1 MFLMATGL
9 NATGLSAY
17 NQTAAWP
24 QQGAAASNLLAG
36 AQPTATGATASA
48 NVNPYAGITF
58 APPQT
63 PQIGLLQTAT
73 KAQANNNFA
82 NSYVGT
88 STPQVMGS
96 QTASQYVAQSAP
108 TQTVGVNEVGMI
120 SMMMGATNPA
130 LMSASQLSAYLPQN
144 QFQMTLPT
152 ASSIPNGV
160 GFIPASSNIMTSLPS
175 LLTPQTSPTQAAMP
189 QAANPYGTL
198 PTQANGQTLVPDFP
212 NPTTVPTETQTAL
225 KSIKS
230 ILTQMI
236 STLSAG
242 KTGSGKGNPATTSN
256 DPLAALLGSLGSTNK
271 PATGANTA
279 TTADYTQELSQFG
292 NSTPTKP
299 FIIWRGKPTT
309 NLRAGFYTM
318 DVPTVDTSKPV
329 EPGKPP
335 VKTEPKIIYEVFNND
350 KGGRSVRQVDKDGKP
365 NANTPIISYTQWVDD
380 QWGSQQS
387 FMGDLNNASAD
398 KAFGLTRRPKDLNQ
412 LPYGYYKAPGDGNV
426 FEVYWDTTAK
436 AVRVKKHQTDG
447 KGAVITLEDWSKQ
460 QSTWFK
466 PDLPPPPPPPP
477 PAPPAPS
484 PAPAPVTAPAAPAPK
499 ADALKVEDLKAVKPA
514 PTGDLKG

>member
-1 MFLMATGL
+1 MATGL
-9 NATGLSAY
+9 NATGLPAY

-24 QQGAAASNLLAG
+24 QQTAGASNLLAG
-36 AQPTATGATASA
+36 AQPAATASA
-48 NVNPYAGITF
+48 NANPYAGITY
-58 APPQT
+58 AQPQT
-63 PQIGLLQTAT
+63 PQIGLLSTAT

-82 NSYVGT
+82 NSYAGT
-88 STPQVMGS
+88 GAPQIMGS
-96 QTASQYVAQSAP
+96 QTAPQYVAQSAP
-108 TQTVGVNEVGMI
+108 TQAVGINEIGMI
-120 SMMMGATNPA
+120 SRIMGPSNPA
-130 LMSASQLSAYLPQN
+130 LMSVSQLRAYLPEN
-144 QFQMTLPT
+144 QFQIPLST

-175 LLTPQTSPTQAAMP
+175 LLTPQTSPTPTAALP
-189 QAANPYGTL
+189 TAANPYGAV
-198 PTQANGQTLVPDFP
+198 PPQANGQAMAPDSP
-212 NPTTVPTETQTAL
+212 NQTTAPTETQAAL

-236 STLSAG
+236 SSLAAG
-242 KTGSGKGNPATTSN
+242 KAGSGKGNTPATSN
-256 DPLAALLGSLGSTNK
+256 DPLAALLGSSGSTNK
-271 PATGANTA
+271 PATSA
-279 TTADYTQELSQFG
+279 TTADYAKELSEFG

-299 FIIWRGKPTT
+299 FIIWRGKPTN

-318 DVPTVDTSKPV
+318 DVPTVDTSKPA

-335 VKTEPKIIYEVFNND
+335 VKTEPKTIYEVFNND

-365 NANTPIISYTQWVDD
+365 IANTPTMSYAQWIED
-380 QWGSQQS
+380 QWGSPQS

-398 KAFGLTRRPKDLNQ
+398 KAFSLTRRPKDLNQ

-447 KGAVITLEDWSKQ
+447 KGAVVTLNDWSIQ

-466 PDLPPPPPPPP
+466 PDLPPPPVP
-477 PAPPAPS
+477 PAPP
-484 PAPAPVTAPAAPAPK
+484 PAPVTAPAAPAPK
-499 ADALKVEDLKAVKPA
+499 VAEKAPAATPPKVDAPKVEDPKTVKPA